1 MIIFMEVLIGTSST
15 HGGFWLHNWEIPR
28 TKCWIFQLAM
38 CDKRRYHPRFVV
50 PCVWSTDFFID
61 FDDLFR
67 PPVVP
72 FCVFHI
78 EDVVQMLGCAS
89 LARSPLFF
97 IVQCS
102 GFGSFGYETQLLL
115 GGFKHVFPKIYIYIY
130 IWDNPSHRLSYFS
143 EGYVNHQPDWNVT
156 CYRKLL
162 VKRDRNVTQ
171 LSERRDSTLNVS
183 WARATV
189 CHTEKCREVWSVV
202 MWLVVST
209 FFIFHII
216 LPIDFHIFQYG

>member
-97 IVQCS
+97 FVQCS

-115 GGFKHVFPKIYIYIY
+115 GGFKHVFPIIYIYTY
-130 IWDNPSHRLSYFS
+130 
-143 EGYVNHQPDWNVT
+143 G
-156 CYRKLL
+156 
-162 VKRDRNVTQ
+162 
-171 LSERRDSTLNVS
+171 
-183 WARATV
+183 
-189 CHTEKCREVWSVV
+189 
-202 MWLVVST
+202 
-209 FFIFHII
+209 II
-216 LPIDFHIFQYG
+216 LPIDFHIFQRGMSTTSQIETWPATVSCWLNVTETWLNSPSAEIPPSTSHGPEQRCATQKNVEKCGVW